1 MPSFKDESS
10 DRRLVVCKI
19 SDNYHTYKNHLHYKD
34 LIWKHLDLSK
44 AVRVRF
50 FSGLESKLA
59 GETEL
64 PWEEITRDS
73 EVVRDGGEVVVTG
86 TRSGMWIDYLI
97 SQRDGLGLVLG
108 ECIGR
113 YNEDSKASSTPD
125 FNGLNIPRSIQ
136 RETVMESKHI
146 PNLIMMMMK
155 AVREEILEMARSD
168 GIGVE
173 DTVYLYLCTFS
184 SSPPNPTRLSPMTKW
199 QLISNAMGT
208 SVGSG
213 ALMLLQAVF
222 TATMLEF
229 SEALLMGTHAAST
242 MQKGLLLIRFK
253 DP

>member
-1 MPSFKDESS
+1 
-10 DRRLVVCKI
+10 
-19 SDNYHTYKNHLHYKD
+19 
-34 LIWKHLDLSK
+34 
-44 AVRVRF
+44 
-50 FSGLESKLA
+50 
-59 GETEL
+59 
-64 PWEEITRDS
+64 
-73 EVVRDGGEVVVTG
+73 
-86 TRSGMWIDYLI
+86 
-97 SQRDGLGLVLG
+97 
-108 ECIGR
+108 
-113 YNEDSKASSTPD
+113 
-125 FNGLNIPRSIQ
+125 
-136 RETVMESKHI
+136 MESKHI